1 MKQQYDFSHLAVYSF
16 AVLALI
22 LSILVLTYKV
32 GYNKGV
38 EDEKIILQ
46 CVSKNLETKSGCT
59 K

>member
-1 MKQQYDFSHLAVYSF
+1 VYSF